1 LATEER
7 SPINYRDQLPQL
19 GGDLFLTDGGT
30 ETVLIFHEG
39 LDLPAVRGL
48 QPGGPPIVMS
58 GCIEPSSNGSSRHAA
73 DHAA

>member
-19 GGDLFLTDGGT
+19 GGDPFLTDGGT

-39 LDLPAVRGL
+39 LDLPL
-48 QPGGPPIVMS
+48 F
-58 GCIEPSSNGSSRHAA
+58 AA
-73 DHAA
+73 FSPADRRS